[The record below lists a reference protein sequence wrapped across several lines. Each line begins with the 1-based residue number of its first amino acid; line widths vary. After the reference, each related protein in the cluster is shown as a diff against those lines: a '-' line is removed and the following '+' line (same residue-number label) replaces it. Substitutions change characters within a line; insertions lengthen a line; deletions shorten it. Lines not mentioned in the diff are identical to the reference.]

1 MLDVSKFF
9 KYQTILDDKIKES
22 KGSDYKER
30 TLEKIKFSII
40 AEIIEFQEELEETHK
55 TWKKKEFSRNK
66 QLEEFVDIF
75 FFVLQAM
82 RVHES
87 PRINYYSIAYASEL
101 KVNTI
106 LSVMI
111 IDTISNKFDTLL
123 ESYLSIAKTMNFS
136 IKEIEEEYMRKF
148 DINMERVSN
157 EWRTGKK

>member
-1 MLDVSKFF
+1 
-9 KYQTILDDKIKES
+9 
-22 KGSDYKER
+22 
-30 TLEKIKFSII
+30 
-40 AEIIEFQEELEETHK
+40 
-55 TWKKKEFSRNK
+55 
-66 QLEEFVDIF
+66 
-75 FFVLQAM
+75 
-82 RVHES
+82 ES